1 MKALFHK
8 ELRNLMSLF
17 PVFFLLFCGDIIVVP
32 LTQPLDEVSWFEIH
46 SGLSAD
52 SIGPFLFYLMG
63 IIVAYSLFPR
73 EYEERTIEFL
83 HSLPVSRGQIFVAK
97 WMAGTVLIL
106 AVCLCHEITNA
117 VMQMGNGD
125 SLTSAQFRWATL
137 LKLLFLAS
145 TTALVGRAHG
155 LLLSFGRQFGF
166 LFLGFAAW
174 GVGWLQSQYPYLHFL
189 DPLSMAKPNFRGM
202 SLIIPWSALSWHVI
216 TSLLALL
223 VSYRLWSSRGHQGTY
238 LLVQRAKL
246 HRKKLECL
254 TGVALIVL
262 VVLFLGLD
270 DSEPAEEAPSYATA
284 RTETDHYNLTF
295 PVSLRGRALK
305 LASQAD
311 SIYRYVDE
319 QMGEVRKERIIADLT
334 DVSREHLGIASLNK
348 IRVDIASNQEPEL
361 LEHILCHETVH
372 VFCFRLSGPRG
383 RQHLEHLGFFSEG
396 TAEYFAFERAPSSR
410 SRRDARR
417 HALAMYK
424 HHRLDFST
432 LVSAQTAEKYDENV
446 NYTLGELWVDALVEC
461 YGKDAPTRVWK
472 AIGRED
478 GPRLEAALVFWQ
490 DSLQAAGYS
499 FERVRSRWLEQL
511 KQLEKQE
518 SEFLEQLPRIR
529 GTAVVYDGEI
539 YLEATSDRPLPAGW
553 EIVARVR
560 TPHGKEART
569 VKGDSDS
576 EPGQFSAYVPS
587 GYGDVFDYQFGV
599 DFSES
604 AYPYFEEWKSHKG

>member
-1 MKALFHK
+1 
-8 ELRNLMSLF
+8 
-17 PVFFLLFCGDIIVVP
+17 
-32 LTQPLDEVSWFEIH
+32 
-46 SGLSAD
+46 
-52 SIGPFLFYLMG
+52 
-63 IIVAYSLFPR
+63 
-73 EYEERTIEFL
+73 
-83 HSLPVSRGQIFVAK
+83 
-97 WMAGTVLIL
+97 
-106 AVCLCHEITNA
+106 
-117 VMQMGNGD
+117 
-125 SLTSAQFRWATL
+125 
-137 LKLLFLAS
+137 
-145 TTALVGRAHG
+145 
-155 LLLSFGRQFGF
+155 
-166 LFLGFAAW
+166 
-174 GVGWLQSQYPYLHFL
+174 
-189 DPLSMAKPNFRGM
+189 
-202 SLIIPWSALSWHVI
+202 
-216 TSLLALL
+216 
-223 VSYRLWSSRGHQGTY
+223 
-238 LLVQRAKL
+238 
-246 HRKKLECL
+246 
-254 TGVALIVL
+254 
-262 VVLFLGLD
+262 
-270 DSEPAEEAPSYATA
+270 
-284 RTETDHYNLTF
+284 
-295 PVSLRGRALK
+295 
-305 LASQAD
+305 
-311 SIYRYVDE
+311 
-319 QMGEVRKERIIADLT
+319 
-334 DVSREHLGIASLNK
+334 
-348 IRVDIASNQEPEL
+348 
-361 LEHILCHETVH
+361 
-372 VFCFRLSGPRG
+372 
-383 RQHLEHLGFFSEG
+383 
-396 TAEYFAFERAPSSR
+396 
-410 SRRDARR
+410 
-417 HALAMYK
+417 MYK